1 MFNILGIERP
11 VFNIPLESLSQK
23 VEIKRVERGERV
35 RKTVSDYEEEG
46 KPAPRQPGYVERAY
60 GEAALAEEEGRQ
72 LLYASEIMSSPVLT
86 LSPSLSVAEGWR
98 SFQKGGV
105 RHMPVLS
112 QEGQIIGIVS
122 ERDLLKKLNIQGS
135 QLQGGNDA
143 TIADIM
149 TRQVITADKE
159 TDIRRI
165 ARAMFESHIGTMPIV
180 DNEKRLIG
188 IITRSDILFALI
200 HYGPLRLWA

>member
-1 MFNILGIERP
+1 MFNILGVERP

-122 ERDLLKKLNIQGS
+122 ERDLLKKLN
-135 QLQGGNDA
+135 
-143 TIADIM
+143 M
-149 TRQVITADKE
+149 
-159 TDIRRI
+159 
-165 ARAMFESHIGTMPIV
+165 
-180 DNEKRLIG
+180 KRLSLLKKPK
-188 IITRSDILFALI
+188 TKASLK
-200 HYGPLRLWA
+200 RLLKRWLKVA